1 MNASVVAL
9 ATTLAACSLLVPAPP
24 AGASQACWQQ
34 LLSDWSGDNRV
45 GGAYPAGCYRQA
57 IRRLPND
64 LIAYSSAASD
74 IGAALQRQFVL
85 ASTADRSAAAAAERV
100 RSHDSSRL
108 PSFPP
113 ALLFVAGLILTSSI
127 ALALRARRRNY

>member
-1 MNASVVAL
+1 MNASVLAL
-9 ATTLAACSLLVPAPP
+9 ATTLAAFSLLVAAPP

-45 GGAYPAGCYRQA
+45 DGAYPAGCFRQA

-64 LIAYSSAASD
+64 LIAYSSAESD
-74 IGAALQRQFVL
+74 IGAALQGQFML
-85 ASTADRSAAAAAERV
+85 ASRANRSATAVERV
-100 RSHDSSRL
+100 RSLDSSRL
-108 PSFPP
+108 PSFRP

-127 ALALRARRRNY
+127 AVALRARRRNC

>member
-9 ATTLAACSLLVPAPP
+9 ATTLVACSLLVAAPP
-24 AGASQACWQQ
+24 ASASQACWQQ
-34 LLSDWSGDNRV
+34 VLSDWSGDNRV
-45 GGAYPAGCYRQA
+45 DGAYPAGCFRQA

-74 IGAALQRQFVL
+74 IGAALQGQFMV
-85 ASTADRSAAAAAERV
+85 APRANRSAAAVERV

-113 ALLFVAGLILTSSI
+113 ALLFVAGLILSSSI
-127 ALALRARRRNY
+127 AVALRARRRTR